1 MKLARIVSAAFAA
14 SLTLTAAFAA
24 GEGWTHDYEA
34 AKKQAAAEGKE
45 LLLDF
50 TGSDWCAPCAM
61 LTKEVFSKEEF
72 VKAAKEKFVLV
83 ELDFPQDTSKLSQD
97 TLKQNQQLQSLY
109 VPAGYPTVFLCEADG
124 KPYAAHSG
132 YLEGGPEKFLE
143 MLENLRGNKAKR
155 DEGFAAAAKLE
166 GKAKAQSIIDTLK
179 ATGLPP
185 ASFNN
190 FYKEQMDQVK
200 AADPN
205 DEIGYFSGA
214 EKDAKFN
221 ELSTKLTELLMSGK
235 AKEVITLIDAEI
247 DGLEGQQK
255 QGLYLLKALACKET
269 FQFAEGLKA
278 VDEVEKLGGG
288 EEVKSGV
295 AIIRTQLEGAR
306 DAFEQ
311 RMKDMEK
318 KD

>member
-1 MKLARIVSAAFAA
+1 MKLVRLFSAALAA
-14 SLTLTAAFAA
+14 SLTLSAGLAA
-24 GEGWTHDYEA
+24 GEGWTHDFEA

-83 ELDFPQDTSKLSQD
+83 ELDFPQDTSKLSVE
-97 TLKQNQQLQSLY
+97 TLKQNQQLQSVY
-109 VPAGYPTVFLCEADG
+109 VPAGYPTIYLCEADG
-124 KPYAAHSG
+124 KPYAAYSG
-132 YLEGGPEKFLE
+132 YLEGGPAKFLE
-143 MLENLRGNKAKR
+143 MLDNLRGNKAKR
-155 DEGFAAAAKLE
+155 DEGLTAAAKLE
-166 GKAKAQSIIDTLK
+166 GKAKAQGIIDALK

-185 ASFNN
+185 ASFAN

-221 ELSTKLTELLMSGK
+221 ELSGKLTELLMNGK
-235 AKEVITLIDAEI
+235 SKEVIDLINANI
-247 DGLEGQQK
+247 DNIEGENK
-255 QGLYLLKALACKET
+255 QAIYLIKAMACQHA
-269 FQFAEGLKA
+269 FQFADALAALDELEKIGQSEEIKA
-278 VDEVEKLGGG
+278 
-288 EEVKSGV
+288 GV
-295 AIIRTQLEGAR
+295 ASMRGQIEGAR
-306 DAFEQ
+306 AAFEA
-311 RMKDMEK
+311 RMKELEK

>member
-1 MKLARIVSAAFAA
+1 MKLVRLLTAALAA
-14 SLTLTAAFAA
+14 SLTLSTGLAA
-24 GEGWTHDYEA
+24 GEGWTHDFEA

-83 ELDFPQDTSKLSQD
+83 ELDFPQDTSKLSVE

-109 VPAGYPTVFLCEADG
+109 VPSGYPTVFLCEADG

-132 YLEGGPEKFLE
+132 YLEGGPAKFLE
-143 MLENLRGNKAKR
+143 MLENFRGNKTKR
-155 DEGFAAAAKLE
+155 DESLAAAAKLE
-166 GKAKAQSIIDTLK
+166 GKAKAQGIIDALM

-185 ASFNN
+185 ASFAN

-214 EKDAKFN
+214 EKDAKFAQLSG
-221 ELSTKLTELLMSGK
+221 ELTQLLMGGK
-235 AKEVITLIDAEI
+235 ANEVIEKIDADINKI
-247 DGLEGQQK
+247 DGEHK
-255 QGLYLLKALACKET
+255 QAMYLLKALACQQT
-269 FQFAEGLKA
+269 FQFAEGLA
-278 VDEVEKLGGG
+278 ALDEVEKLGGG
-288 EEVKSGV
+288 EEVKTGV
-295 AIIRTQLEGAR
+295 AAMRTQIEGAR
-306 DAFEQ
+306 AAFEQ
-311 RMKDMEK
+311 RMKEMEK